1 MIQVQHCY
9 ERSRQFSIP
18 WNNSLA
24 AFDFLT
30 SLPKID
36 LLIEFYQWRDS
47 PNAMIR
53 EFITCLNKK

>member
-9 ERSRQFSIP
+9 ERSKQFSIP

-30 SLPKID
+30 FLPNIGSLID
-36 LLIEFYQWRDS
+36 FYQWRYS
-47 PNAMIR
+47 PNAMIP